1 MPSSIQRKIEKINE
15 EQKNYDEM
23 LEERFNK
30 MYRKIK

>member
-1 MPSSIQRKIEKINE
+1 MPSSILRKIEKINE

-23 LEERFNK
+23 LEEKFNK